1 MNDFLSNLA
10 FVKELKVIAMNNK
23 PYELGIIV
31 GRFQTFHL
39 GHQDMID
46 KAAELCSTVGVF
58 IGSSQEAGTEKN
70 PFSYEL
76 RKSLLE
82 SVYGDRINIF
92 PLPDIGVGNTSK
104 WGDYVLDNVM
114 RRFGRQADIF
124 ISGKEERRLDWLGSA
139 AGLGI
144 AEMYIPKSIKI
155 SASELR
161 EHFIKGDAEAWRQF
175 TDKRLWH
182 RFDELRGIVLNS
194 YKNKDTASI

>member
-1 MNDFLSNLA
+1 
-10 FVKELKVIAMNNK
+10 MNNK
-23 PYELGIIV
+23 PYDLGIIV

-46 KAAELCSTVGVF
+46 KAIELCSTVGVF

-82 SVYGDRINIF
+82 SIYGDRIKIF

-104 WGDYVLDNVM
+104 WGDYVLENVM
-114 RRFGRQADIF
+114 QRFGRQADIF
-124 ISGKEERRLDWLGSA
+124 ISGKEERRLDWLGST
-139 AGLGI
+139 AGRGI
-144 AEMYIPKSIKI
+144 AEMYIPKSINI

-161 EHFIKGDAEAWRQF
+161 EHFINGDIAAWKRF

-194 YKNKDTASI
+194 YENKDTASI